1 MNQMTG
7 RVVVTGMGAVTPLG
21 LTVAETWAGLVAGRS
36 GIALITLFD
45 ASSYPVRIAGE
56 VKGFDPTKFIDFKE
70 ARRIARCSQLAIAAG
85 AEAMADAGL
94 GASVPEPERSGVVM
108 GVAAGGLEMA
118 FAGYDVMNSRGIS
131 RLSPFA
137 LLGSV
142 ANMPAHH
149 ISVTYECLGH
159 SATICTACASSTQAI
174 GEAAEAIRRGAADL
188 ILAGGAE
195 AFVNE
200 LSLASFLVM
209 RALAADNEH
218 PEAACKPFDLRRDGF
233 VTSEGSAVLVLES
246 LDHALH
252 RGARIYAE
260 IIGCASTT
268 DGFHVAQPDPD
279 GRGAARCMRDALEN
293 AGISPEQVDYINT
306 HGPGTPLGD
315 ASETKAV
322 KAVFGQHAYRIPLNS
337 TKSML
342 GHAYGA
348 AGAIEAVATIKQMT
362 EGILHPTI
370 NLEVPD
376 PECDLDYV
384 PNQARPADLH
394 TVMTNSFGLGGQN
407 ASLVMRRYEA

>member
-1 MNQMTG
+1 MTH

-36 GIALITLFD
+36 GVARITQFD
-45 ASSYPVRIAGE
+45 ASSYPVQIAGE

-94 GASVPEPERSGVVM
+94 GTGAPEPERSGVVM

-118 FAGYDVMNSRGIS
+118 FAGYDVMRSRGLS

-149 ISVTYECLGH
+149 IGVAFRCLGH
-159 SATICTACASSTQAI
+159 SATISTACASSTQAI
-174 GEAAEAIRRGAADL
+174 GEAAEAVRRGAADL
-188 ILAGGAE
+188 ILAGGADS
-195 AFVNE
+195 FVNE

-209 RALAADNEH
+209 HALATDNEH

-246 LDHALH
+246 LEHALD

-260 IIGCASTT
+260 VIGGASTT
-268 DGFHVAQPDPD
+268 DGFHVAQPDPE
-279 GRGAARCMRDALEN
+279 GRGAARAIRDALEN
-293 AGISPEQVDYINT
+293 AGISAEEVDYINT

-315 ASETKAV
+315 ASETRAV

-337 TKSML
+337 TKSMT

-348 AGAIEAVATIKQMT
+348 AGAIEAVACIKQMV

-384 PNQARPADLH
+384 PNQARRADVH
-394 TVMTNSFGLGGQN
+394 TVLSNSFGLGGQN
-407 ASLVMRRYEA
+407 ASLVIRRYRP